1 MRTELYTYRG
11 ILVNYSYIYLFS
23 IEFLS
28 VCFLNFLVKL
38 NERFCH
44 EDRFHGNG
52 HQLYVLFWLG
62 GKRGVRGPGVRG
74 LGVRGPGVWKTRGVE
89 NTGSGG
95 KHGVWR
101 KTRGLS
107 GKHGDSVQKKG
118 EPLFRPTMK
127 SKFCYFKLQ

>member
-62 GKRGVRGPGVRG
+62 GKRGVRGPEVRGPGVRG
-74 LGVRGPGVWKTRGVE
+74 LGVWKTLGLVE

-95 KHGVWR
+95 KRGVSVENTGAQC
-101 KTRGLS
+101 KKRGN
-107 GKHGDSVQKKG
+107 H
-118 EPLFRPTMK
+118 
-127 SKFCYFKLQ
+127 YFAQQ